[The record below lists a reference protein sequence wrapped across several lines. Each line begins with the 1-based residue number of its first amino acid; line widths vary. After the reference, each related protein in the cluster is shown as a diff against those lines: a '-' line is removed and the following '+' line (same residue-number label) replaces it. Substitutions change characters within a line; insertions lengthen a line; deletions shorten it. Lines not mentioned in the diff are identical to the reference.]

1 MYKALDNIYFRFKE
15 ALAAFK
21 EPYYG
26 LRNYG
31 EGLDTGVGIGKSTII
46 QHLQKHD
53 PYQFENN
60 HFKMGYYYALEQ
72 ARSCKKDD
80 EDNTVA

>member
-1 MYKALDNIYFRFKE
+1 MLKALDNIYFRFKE
-15 ALAAFK
+15 AITAFK
-21 EPYYG
+21 EPYYSI
-26 LRNYG
+26 RNYG
-31 EGLDTGVGIGKSTII
+31 EGLDTGVAIGKSTII

-53 PYQFENN
+53 PYQFENQ

-80 EDNTVA
+80 EDYPVA